1 MRLTLRARILA
12 VFLVALVA
20 FLAALGYGLLQ
31 VRGIGGELTRV
42 QQLWLPLSQQVTAL
56 RYQVPEIDT
65 AELER
70 QQPRVRKQ
78 IALRWIVQVQNVKKL
93 VALAQQDA
101 TRGLVDAQGTAAPRM
116 TTVVSALGDLTEP
129 ANEMGPVLESYLA
142 ALDKEEEP
150 AAKSAR
156 QQLVSIE
163 RRMTDSLET
172 AARAIDQ
179 GLATDARAARAKAQS
194 SLFAL
199 AALTLLATGFG
210 LVSIVI
216 VGRALAP
223 VADLIAG
230 AQRISAGDFD
240 RRIEVGSAGTE
251 IAALATEFNRMAE
264 SLRSRDERL
273 RLLAAFN
280 ENVLESVRVGILVAD
295 ASGAITGVNHAAEEI
310 WGLSRA
316 ELLGKPLSVLAAAAG
331 KEGATVV
338 ERVETVRAG
347 GASSRLGAVAFANE
361 RMVEVS
367 AVPFLASGRA
377 SGAVVVAED
386 VTERVRVERTLLR
399 SERLAAIGRMSS
411 QITHEVRNPL
421 NSLSLN
427 VEMLEEELA
436 GSEGEAKTL
445 LRAIA
450 AEIER
455 LTEVTEGYLE
465 FARLPRP
472 LLEREQVNPL
482 VQSLLRFVGEEA
494 EKASVKVA
502 PDLGDAL
509 PEVLADENQL
519 RQAMLNVVRN
529 ALEAL
534 KGNGA
539 GSDRGKR
546 GGTLSVTTR
555 RAGAQVEVVFRDD
568 GPGIAPKDLA
578 RIFDPF
584 YSTKADGTGLGLPL
598 TQQIIEE
605 HGGTIACSSEPG
617 RGTVFTIRLPAADG
631 PV

>member
-12 VFLVALVA
+12 VYLVALVA
-20 FLAALGYGLLQ
+20 FLAALAYGLLQ
-31 VRGIGGELTRV
+31 VRGIGAELTRV
-42 QQLWLPLSQQVTAL
+42 QQLWLPLSQQVTQL
-56 RYQVPEIDT
+56 RERYPEIDA

-70 QQPRVRKQ
+70 QSPRVRHQLASVLTLKVR
-78 IALRWIVQVQNVKKL
+78 LTKEL
-93 VALAQQDA
+93 VATAQANA
-101 TRGLVDAQGTAAPRM
+101 TRGLQTADGTAAPRM
-116 TTVVSALGDLTEP
+116 TAVVSSLGALTEP
-129 ANEMGPVLESYLA
+129 AAQVGPALDAYIA
-142 ALDKEEEP
+142 ALDKP
-150 AAKSAR
+150 GPKAAEAER
-156 QQLVSIE
+156 LQLVAVD
-163 RRMTDSLET
+163 RRMRDILDKASVGIDAGLKTDAT
-172 AARAIDQ
+172 AARA
-179 GLATDARAARAKAQS
+179 KSQS
-194 SLFAL
+194 ALFAL

-210 LVSIVI
+210 LVAIAI

-223 VADLIAG
+223 VAQLIEG

-240 RRIEVGSAGTE
+240 RRIEVGSEGTE

-280 ENVLESVRVGILVAD
+280 ENVLESVRVGILVAES
-295 ASGAITGVNHAAEEI
+295 SGLITGVNHAAEEI
-310 WGLSRA
+310 WGIPRG
-316 ELLGKPLSVLAAAAG
+316 ELLGKPLSVLSAAAG

-338 ERVETVRAG
+338 ERVETVRSG
-347 GASSRLGAVAFANE
+347 GAPVRQGAVAFANA

-367 AVPFLASGRA
+367 AVPYVASGRA
-377 SGAVVVAED
+377 SGVVVVAED
-386 VTERVRVERTLLR
+386 VTERVRVERALLR

-427 VEMLEEELA
+427 VEMLEEEL
-436 GSEGEAKTL
+436 GDKEGEAKTL

-455 LTEVTEGYLE
+455 LTEVTEGYLG

-472 LLEREQVNPL
+472 QLEREQVNP
-482 VQSLLRFVGEEA
+482 VVESLLRFVGEEA
-494 EKASVKVA
+494 EKAGVRVA
-502 PDLGDAL
+502 PDLGASL

-519 RQAMLNVVRN
+519 RQALLNVVRN

-534 KGNGA
+534 GTNGNG
-539 GSDRGKR
+539 GR
-546 GGTLSVTTR
+546 GGTLSVSTR
-555 RAGAQVEVVFRDD
+555 KAGAQVEVVFRDD

-605 HGGTIACSSEPG
+605 HGGTIACASEPG